1 MSIRTILTVSCLLL
15 GSVVMSPAA
24 ADQDHHPRNNY
35 SCPDDYFGQTYIM
48 ANGTVV
54 ENPDKT
60 IDQEFGAGA

>member
-1 MSIRTILTVSCLLL
+1 
-15 GSVVMSPAA
+15 MSPAA